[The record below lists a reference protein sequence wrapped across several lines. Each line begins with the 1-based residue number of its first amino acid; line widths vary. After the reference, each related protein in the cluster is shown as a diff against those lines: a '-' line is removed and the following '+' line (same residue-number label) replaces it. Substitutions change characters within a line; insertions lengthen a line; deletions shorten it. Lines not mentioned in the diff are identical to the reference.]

1 MAVFEYK
8 VRTKEGK
15 IAKGMIEEDS
25 RELVQN
31 TLHSQGYVIISIAQ
45 KRGKLKRV
53 TSGKVKADE
62 IVVFSRQL
70 TTLIGSGI
78 PLVQALEILTEQ
90 VKNPYFKQVVGD
102 ILTNIKEGSSFH
114 AVLAKYPRV
123 FSQFYVS
130 MVRAGE
136 ASGKLSD
143 ILDRVSSYIES
154 MLSLQRKIRS
164 SLAYPIIVI
173 SMALVITAFLILKI
187 IPTFKGIFDMLGGEL
202 PLPTKILI
210 GISDFSR
217 RWFLLIV
224 GAMIVLIIAFKR
236 IAITSKGKR
245 KIDETLLKLPIMGDL
260 IRKISVAKFCRTF
273 STLVSS
279 GVPILAALDIVGST
293 SGNKVVEEAVLSAK
307 KFVQEGEPI
316 SDPLA
321 RSGVFPPMVIRMIA
335 VGEKTGKLEEML
347 SKIAEFYEEEVNTAI
362 AGLTSMIEPLIIGFL
377 GIVIGGIVVSLFL
390 PILKI
395 TQLIS
400 H

>member
-1 MAVFEYK
+1 MALFEYK
-8 VRTKEGK
+8 VRTKDGK
-15 IAKGMIEEDS
+15 IAKGMVEEDS
-25 RELVQN
+25 RDSVQRI
-31 TLHSQGYVIISIAQ
+31 LHSQGYVIISIIE
-45 KRGKLKRV
+45 KKGKVRKF
-53 TSGKVKADE
+53 TSGRVKADE

-70 TTLIGSGI
+70 TTLIASGI
-78 PLVQALEILTEQ
+78 PLVQALEILSEQ
-90 VKNPYFKQVVGD
+90 INNPYFKQVVSD
-102 ILTNIKEGSSFH
+102 ILNNIKEGSSFH
-114 AVLAKYPRV
+114 VVLAKYPRV
-123 FSQFYVS
+123 FSSFYIS

-136 ASGKLSD
+136 ASGKLSE
-143 ILDRVSSYIES
+143 ILDRVSVYIES

-173 SMALVITAFLILKI
+173 SMAVIITAFLILKI

-202 PLPTKILI
+202 PLPTQILI
-210 GISDFSR
+210 GFSDFSR

-224 GAMIVLIIAFKR
+224 VVMVLGIIGLKK
-236 IAITSKGKR
+236 ISTTPKGKR
-245 KIDETLLKLPIMGDL
+245 KIDGIVLKLPVMGDL
-260 IRKISVAKFCRTF
+260 IRKIAIAKFCRTF

-293 SGNKVVEEAVLSAK
+293 ADNKVVEDSVYSAK

-316 SDPLA
+316 SEPLA

-335 VGEKTGKLEEML
+335 VGEKTGKLEDML
-347 SKIAEFYEEEVNTAI
+347 GKIAQFYEEEVNTAI

-377 GIVIGGIVVSLFL
+377 GIVIGGIVVALFL

-395 TQLIS
+395 TQLMV